1 MGPHKRFGI
10 CVYFIIVLLCISTS
24 QAVNVSFI
32 CEIQPG
38 QPVKHGLE
46 KVEQALQSSGV
57 SCSTGGRGDI
67 LFVID
72 LAGKTST
79 GSKILKSLQIA
90 PTTAAESLLVRNT
103 SWKGTRT
110 LLVSGADERG
120 LMYALLD
127 IADRIAWSQQP
138 DNPLSEI
145 SDVSEQPYVS
155 ERASSMYTMNKAN
168 FESFFYD
175 EKHWERYLDMLAAN
189 RFNTFAL
196 LFGYENNGYFSPPY
210 PQFFDVQ
217 DFPDIHVVGVTK
229 DRQQRNT
236 RMLKQIIRMTHD
248 RGMNFTLGI
257 WDHVYRGGVQGS
269 NERATKPTPDVIW
282 GLTEDNLTDYS
293 MAALTKFVKAFPEID
308 AIQFRMHGE
317 SGLKRSEMQNFWV
330 SIYEVMLEN
339 APQMR
344 FDARAKNFPHDLIDK
359 ALDMGVDM
367 RICTKYWMEQMGLPF
382 HPTHVP
388 PQNQHDRRHGYADML
403 RYPKRYDMHWRL
415 WNSGTT
421 RVLLWGDPEY
431 ARRFAESTH
440 LYDGQGFEI
449 SDPLTTKGQDHP
461 HDMEVFSILNPKY
474 KYYDWEFERQWHF
487 FQVFGRIGYNPN
499 TPAEVWQK
507 QFEKRFG
514 KDAAPHVEK
523 ALHLA
528 SGVLPMIVSYCH
540 PYNHFPT
547 TRGWAEKQ
555 RQGDLPSYAK
565 VEGTDTQQFLSP
577 ADAAKCIIEATDSA
591 KRSPEQSSK
600 WFAKI
605 SSKIMEQVN
614 LAENKIGNQKNNEF
628 ISTMTDMKILANLAM
643 YHSHR
648 SVAGLNYALYT
659 QSNDL
664 NALEDA
670 IAHESRAVQSW
681 QQIVDSAGDVY
692 DFDLRFGR
700 RTAGL
705 SGHWRDEL
713 KQLQS
718 GLQKLI
724 TQRDQYK
731 PTDTSGKLLLTHVPV
746 RKTSPNLPLIIRTT
760 VTGDNELNSIK
771 LIYGGKSIEMKQT
784 GNFIYSAAVPAADVV
799 SGLSY
804 RIEATDKS
812 NRTTQFPA
820 DKSAIGVIV
829 TNDNTPPVVI
839 HNHIQTAKPLKPLTI
854 STQLS
859 DPSGIKWARLR
870 YRCVNQFFDYKTIEM
885 TENPSAGSY
894 AATVPAEYIDPG
906 WDFMYFIEV
915 MDKAGNGKIYPD
927 LDKEAPYIIVR
938 LQRD

>member
-1 MGPHKRFGI
+1 MGPHKRVRI
-10 CVYFIIVLLCISTS
+10 CWYFIIVLLCISTVE
-24 QAVNVSFI
+24 AVNVSLV
-32 CEIQPG
+32 CEMQPG
-38 QPVKHGLE
+38 GPIKHGLE
-46 KVEQALQSSGV
+46 KVKQALDSRGV
-57 SCSTGGRGDI
+57 SFSDVGGADFLI
-67 LFVID
+67 VID
-72 LAGKTST
+72 LEGFTST
-79 GSKILKSLQIA
+79 GSKIFKRLQID
-90 PTTAAESLLVRNT
+90 PPRTAEGLLVRNT
-103 SWKGTRT
+103 NWKDTRT
-110 LLVSGADERG
+110 LFVSGGDERG

-127 IADRIAWSQQP
+127 IADRITWSRQP
-138 DNPLSEI
+138 DNPFSEVR
-145 SDVSEQPYVS
+145 DVSEKPYVS

-175 EKHWERYLDMLAAN
+175 VKHWERYLDMLAAN

-196 LFGYENNGYFSPPY
+196 LFGYENHGYFSPPY
-210 PQFFDVQ
+210 PQFFDVEE
-217 DFPDIHVVGVTK
+217 FGDIHVVGVTK
-229 DRQQRNT
+229 ERQQRNT
-236 RMLKQIIRMTHD
+236 KMLRQIIEMTHA
-248 RGMNFTLGI
+248 RGMNFTLGV
-257 WDHVYRGGVQGS
+257 WDHIYRGGVQGPK
-269 NERATKPTPDVIW
+269 ERATKPTVDVIW
-282 GLTEDNLTDYS
+282 GLTADNLTDYT
-293 MAALTKFVKAFPEID
+293 MVALAKFVKTFPEID

-317 SGLKRSEMQNFWV
+317 SGLKRGEMHDFWV

-382 HPTHVP
+382 HPTHIP
-388 PQNQHDRRHGYADML
+388 RQNQRDRRHGYADML

-431 ARRFAESTH
+431 ARRFARSTH
-440 LYDGQGFEI
+440 LYDGKGFEV

-461 HDMEVFSILNPKY
+461 HDMPVFSVINPKY
-474 KYYDWEFERQWHF
+474 RYYDWEFERQWHF

-499 TPAEVWQK
+499 TPEEVWQK

-514 KDAAPHVEK
+514 KDAGPHVEK

-540 PYNHFPT
+540 PYYHFPT

-577 ADAAKCIIEATDSA
+577 GDAAKCIMEGIDSA
-591 KRSPEQSSK
+591 KRSPERSSQ
-600 WFAKI
+600 WFAEISAKI
-605 SSKIMEQVN
+605 LEQVN
-614 LAENKIGNQKNNEF
+614 LAEKKIGNRKNNEF
-628 ISTMTDMKILANLAM
+628 ISTLTDMKILANLAM

-648 SVAGLNYALYT
+648 SVAGLGYALYT
-659 QSNDL
+659 RSNDL

-670 IAHESRAVQSW
+670 IAHESQAVRSW

-713 KQLQS
+713 KQLRE
-718 GLQKLI
+718 GLEKLK
-724 TQRDQYK
+724 TKREQYK
-731 PTDTSGKLLLTHVPV
+731 PPQGSGRLSLTHVPV
-746 RKTSPNLPLIIRTT
+746 RKTAPKRTLVIRTT
-760 VTGDNELNSIK
+760 VGGDNELKSIK
-771 LIYGGKSIEMKQT
+771 LVYGSKNVEMKQSKAFMYT
-784 GNFIYSAAVPAADVV
+784 AAIPAGDVV
-799 SGLSY
+799 SGLGY
-804 RIEATDKS
+804 RIESTDKS
-812 NRTTQFPA
+812 NRIVRFPA
-820 DKSAIGVIV
+820 DKSAIAVIV
-829 TNDNTPPVVI
+829 TDDNTPPAVI
-839 HNHIQTAKPLKPLTI
+839 GSHITTAKPLKPLTI
-854 STQLS
+854 SVQLS

-870 YRCVNQFFDYKTIEM
+870 YRLVNQFYDYKTMEMIEK
-885 TENPSAGSY
+885 SKGSY
-894 AATVPAEYIDPG
+894 SATVPSEDIDPG

-915 MDKAGNGKIYPD
+915 MDNAGNGTIYPD
-927 LDKEAPYIIVR
+927 LEKEAPYIIVK